1 MTLAAGT
8 KLGPYEI
15 VAPLGAGGM
24 GEVYRAR
31 DPRLARDVAIKVL
44 PASISEDP
52 DRLRRFEQEAK
63 AAGMLNHPNIT
74 AVYDFG
80 SHDGAPYVVQ
90 ELLEGETLRMALAG
104 GKLPQRRAVE
114 NAIEIAHG
122 LAAAHEKGIVH
133 RDLKPENIFVTSDG
147 RVKILDFGLAKL
159 TQTEVAGGATNVATV
174 TPGTEPG
181 VVLGTLG
188 YMSPEQVRGRPA
200 DHRSDIFALGAILY
214 EMLSGKRAFHGD
226 SAADTMSAILKED
239 PPELSVTG
247 QALSPGLDRILRHC
261 LEKNPE
267 RRLRSAHDLAFELE
281 SFSTSSGVTAAPLKS
296 RGDGRR
302 LRAALAAV
310 ALLAVAAAY
319 FAGRRGAFSAGTSKS
334 SATTTY
340 GRLTNLGGSE
350 SGPSLSPDGKEL
362 AFERQISGRSEIW
375 VQRAG
380 GRKPTSLTADC
391 DKDSYAPAFST
402 DGNLIA
408 YGSGCGGGGLFL
420 MGATGENV
428 RRLTNQGNDPAWTPD
443 GKSLVYT
450 TEIGWSPYGRSI
462 TSELWTVN
470 VSTGATKRLFAGDAV
485 QANVSP
491 HGLRVAYW
499 GLPYHGSQRDIWT
512 VPLGGLAAGEKP
524 VAVTSDPAIDWNP
537 VWSPDGKF
545 LWFLS
550 NRNGSMNLW
559 RVPIDEPTGKTLGPP
574 EPQTLPAADVSGFS
588 LSRDGKRLAYVV
600 VDQTFSIVRAGFD
613 RAAGRLSG
621 APVEALQ
628 TSQRISNPS
637 LSPDGQWIVFDTL
650 GGPQEDLFLMH
661 PDGTGLRQLTDDA
674 PRDRLPS
681 FSPDGQ
687 RLVFMSDRSG
697 QWELWDDSPGRQR
710 PVAAV
715 AIEGVRLHAA
725 LVPRRQDHCR
735 EHGRGRHA
743 SRARRKGDRPHDD
756 EGPAAARQPL
766 GPGSQLDAG
775 RPPPH
780 GPDARRLHLRAAR
793 RLFDLFGKIG
803 AGPDRAESERNRRR
817 HPLRFRGRLHAHDRR
832 GWHLRIAAYRVD
844 REASPAEPAN
854 GHLHG
859 GHGRAARRRAI
870 PAPAAQQRGHL
881 AGRSALNRPRR
892 SRS

>member
-8 KLGPYEI
+8 RLGPYEI
-15 VAPLGAGGM
+15 LSPLGAGGM

-44 PASISEDP
+44 PASISDDP
-52 DRLRRFEQEAK
+52 DRLRRFEQEAR

-80 SHDGAPYVVQ
+80 SHEGAPYVVQ

-114 NAIEIAHG
+114 NAVEIARG

-133 RDLKPENIFVTSDG
+133 RDLKPENVFVTNDG

-159 TQTEVAGGATNVATV
+159 TQNEADGGTTNVPTM
-174 TPGTEPG
+174 TRGTEPG

-188 YMSPEQVRGRPA
+188 YMSPEQVRGKPA

-239 PPELSVTG
+239 PPDLSVTG
-247 QALSPGLDRILRHC
+247 QPLPPGIDRILRHC

-281 SFSTSSGVTAAPLKS
+281 SFSTTSGVTAAPLKS
-296 RGDGRR
+296 RSDGPWR
-302 LRAALAAV
+302 RAALAAGTLV
-310 ALLAVAAAY
+310 AVAAAAY
-319 FAGRRGAFSAGTSKS
+319 LAGRRGVSSADAKKS
-334 SATTTY
+334 SAIATY
-340 GRLTNLGGSE
+340 GRLTSLGGSE

-391 DKDSYAPAFST
+391 DKDSYAPAFSP

-428 RRLTNQGNDPAWTPD
+428 RKLTSQGNNPAWTPD

-450 TEIGWSPYGRSI
+450 TEVGWSPYGRSI
-462 TSELWTVN
+462 TSELWEVDI
-470 VSTGATKRLFAGDAV
+470 STGATKRLFAGDAV
-485 QANVSP
+485 QASVSP

-512 VPLGGLAAGEKP
+512 VPLAGLAAGEKP
-524 VAVTSDPAIDWNP
+524 VAVTSDAAIDWNP

-559 RVPIDEPTGKTLGPP
+559 SVPIDEKTGRTLGPL
-574 EPQTLPAADVSGFS
+574 EPQTLPAADVGGFS

-600 VDQTFSIVRAGFD
+600 VDQTFSVLHAGFD
-613 RAAGRLSG
+613 GAAGRLSG
-621 APVEALQ
+621 APVEDLQ
-628 TSQRISNPS
+628 TSQRISNPA
-637 LSPDGQWIVFDTL
+637 LSPDGQWVAFDTL
-650 GGPQEDLFLMH
+650 GSAQEDLFLMH
-661 PDGTGLRQLTDDA
+661 PDGSGLRQLTDDT
-674 PRDRLPS
+674 PRDRIPT

-697 QWELWDDSPGRQR
+697 QWDLWTIRLDGSGLSPLSHLKESVFTPLWSPDGKTI
-710 PVAAV
+710 AASTGQDV
-715 AIEGVRLHAA
+715 VLLGLDEKGAVRTTTK
-725 LVPRRQDHCR
+725 VPRPPDNLSVLALNWTPD
-735 EHGRGRHA
+735 GRLLTALTRSDFTFERLGIY
-743 SRARRKGDRPHDD
+743 SISSGKW
-756 EGPAAARQPL
+756 GPAPIVPSL
-766 GPGSQLDAG
+766 SGVAG
-775 RPPPH
+775 AIPSAFV
-780 GPDARRLHLRAAR
+780 GDYMLT
-793 RLFDLFGKIG
+793 IG
-803 AGPDRAESERNRRR
+803 AGGIFGS
-817 HPLRFRGRLHAHDRR
+817 PLTASSAKLLLPNPRTGTYTGVMAAPRGNALYLLQLHD
-832 GWHLRIAAYRVD
+832 
-844 REASPAEPAN
+844 
-854 GHLHG
+854 
-859 GHGRAARRRAI
+859 
-870 PAPAAQQRGHL
+870 
-881 AGRSALNRPRR
+881 SADIWQAVLP
-892 SRS
+892 